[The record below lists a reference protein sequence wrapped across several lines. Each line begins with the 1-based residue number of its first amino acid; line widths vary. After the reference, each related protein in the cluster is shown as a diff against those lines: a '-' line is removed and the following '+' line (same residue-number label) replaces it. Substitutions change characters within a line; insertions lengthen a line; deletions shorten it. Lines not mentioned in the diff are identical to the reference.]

1 MYNITRTF
9 LYVNK
14 KIKNIR
20 ICFQSGSD
28 AALFPDAGLGLAW
41 ATVQEIDRFI
51 GRFFYI
57 DPRCHCGR
65 GVPVLR
71 CALRHTDYI

>member
-1 MYNITRTF
+1 MHNITHTF

-28 AALFPDAGLGLAW
+28 AALFPDAGPGLAW

-51 GRFFYI
+51 GRFFI
-57 DPRCHCGR
+57 
-65 GVPVLR
+65 
-71 CALRHTDYI
+71 

>member
-1 MYNITRTF
+1 MQNCMHNITHTF

-28 AALFPDAGLGLAW
+28 AALFPDAGPGLAW

-51 GRFFYI
+51 GRFFI
-57 DPRCHCGR
+57 
-65 GVPVLR
+65 
-71 CALRHTDYI
+71 

>member
-51 GRFFYI
+51 GRFFI
-57 DPRCHCGR
+57 
-65 GVPVLR
+65 
-71 CALRHTDYI
+71 

>member
-1 MYNITRTF
+1 MHNITHAF

-20 ICFQSGSD
+20 IYFQSGSD

-51 GRFFYI
+51 GRFFI
-57 DPRCHCGR
+57 
-65 GVPVLR
+65 
-71 CALRHTDYI
+71 